1 MKAFKIVPS
10 IAEYM
15 DFRTLAKE
23 LNLGER
29 DLILT
34 NEYIYNPT
42 IAALN
47 LGCHTCFQEK
57 FGGGE
62 PTDVMV
68 DAILDDLRGKEFD
81 RIIAVADAEKS
92 RVTRSAD
99 FFEHFFSCESGAR

>member
-23 LNLGER
+23 LKLGAR

-47 LGCHTCFQEK
+47 SAPYLFS
-57 FGGGE
+57 GE
-62 PTDVMV
+62 VW
-68 DAILDDLRGKEFD
+68 R
-81 RIIAVADAEKS
+81 R
-92 RVTRSAD
+92 
-99 FFEHFFSCESGAR
+99 